1 MDARKRRTTHIP
13 TCKVPVG
20 DSCTPLRLTPCSGM
34 DVKFPPPLVY
44 PRTMITAHSI
54 TQFTLCPC
62 ALYLD
67 LHGPQEGKS
76 DPHPFLEYL
85 QHIGVDHEAAIASR
99 LPHIPVPDGPVL
111 ERAHNTHQLMLRGAE
126 RIYQPV
132 LLAPPLLGIPDFL
145 ERTEIPSELGA
156 HSYRPVDVKIAS
168 SPHPEHLLQL
178 AFYGLLL
185 EQIQGANPETGDLIL
200 MDGSRETIQLS
211 DHVPQVEEA
220 IAEVEA
226 IRAGREEE
234 PCLST
239 HCGMC
244 PWEEHC
250 LEILRAKQ
258 DLSLLNGLSRGRK
271 GALNGAGYFDLSDIA
286 NASPDALSEVRGVG
300 ERTAQRMI
308 MQASVLLQ
316 NEPRI
321 LSTPQFLRKEV
332 ELYLDMECSQGTQV
346 IYLIGVL
353 EVGRNGAERYRAFL
367 AERPEDEGAMW
378 AEFLDYLD
386 AVPEEITIYHYHD
399 FESTHLRKLAERHGL
414 GERLRVKLFDNLID
428 LHAVLKQS
436 AVLPVYSYGLKSVAK
451 WMGFSWREKG
461 SDAAMSMMWFDLWLN
476 TGDRKYLELAVEYNE
491 DDCRGTRKVKHW
503 IEAVGVS

>member
-1 MDARKRRTTHIP
+1 MSLVSP
-13 TCKVPVG
+13 
-20 DSCTPLRLTPCSGM
+20 CTMQT
-34 DVKFPPPLVY
+34 
-44 PRTMITAHSI
+44 ITAHHL
-54 TQFTLCPC
+54 TQFHLCPC

-67 LHGPQEGKS
+67 SHGPQEEKS

-85 QHIGVDHEAAIASR
+85 QNLGSDHETAIAAQI
-99 LPHIPVPDGPVL
+99 PHSPIPDGPIP
-111 ERAHNTHQLMLRGAE
+111 ERAHNTHQLMMRGAE

-132 LLAPPLLGIPDFL
+132 LLTPPLLGIPDFL
-145 ERTEIPSELGA
+145 ERTEIPSTLGP

-168 SPHPEHLLQL
+168 SLHPEHLLQL

-185 EQIQGANPETGDLIL
+185 GRIQGVIPETGDLIL
-200 MDGSRETIQLS
+200 MDGGRETIQLS
-211 DHVPQVEEA
+211 DHIPQVEEA
-220 IAEVEA
+220 IVEVEA
-226 IRAGREEE
+226 IQAGREEE

-250 LEILRAKQ
+250 LEIMKAKQ

-271 GALNGAGYFDLSDIA
+271 GALNGAGYFDLNDIA

-300 ERTAQRMI
+300 ERTAHRMI
-308 MQASVLLQ
+308 LQAEVLLQ

-321 LSTPQFLRKEV
+321 LVTPELSRKEV
-332 ELYLDMECSQGTQV
+332 ELYLDMECQQGSQV

-353 EVGRNGAERYRAFL
+353 EVGRNGAERYQAFL
-367 AERPEDEGAMW
+367 AERPEDEEAMW

-386 AVPEEITIYHYHD
+386 VLPDEITIYHYHN
-399 FESTHLRKLAERHGL
+399 FESTHLRKLSERHGL
-414 GERLRVKLFDNLID
+414 EEGLRVKLFDNLID
-428 LHAVLKQS
+428 LHSVLKQF

-461 SDAAMSMMWFDLWLN
+461 SDAAMSMLWFDLWLS

-491 DDCRGTRKVKHW
+491 DDCRGTR
-503 IEAVGVS
+503 AVREWVGGPRYQSIREG